1 MPQSGYE
8 LDMADLRGLERK
20 LSLRLFLFLWSLA
33 KGSIDCLGILR
44 RRRPDVVVGGG
55 GYVSWAPVFTAWLT
69 RRPTLIVELD
79 SHMGLANRVLVPFVK
94 RVCMSFAIPGREGGK
109 YLYAGRPLGRQLLTA
124 TAEAG
129 RKAFGLRPD
138 MPVVL
143 VTGGS
148 MGARSINEACVE
160 AFGGGP
166 LSFQL
171 IHVSGKRDHEMVERR
186 LQEAG
191 ADPENYHLLDYT
203 GELPLATAA
212 ASLVVGRSGASI
224 LELAALGKPALLVP
238 YPYATGDHQRKNA
251 EWMAGAGAAEV
262 LPDEEVS
269 GETLKFRVNSL
280 ISNTDRLV
288 AMAQASA
295 RLGKR
300 GAAERIA
307 DEIFDLAGRGESRAD
322 RQAEK
327 PTKEQE

>member
-1 MPQSGYE
+1 
-8 LDMADLRGLERK
+8 MADLRGLERK
-20 LSLRLFLFLWSLA
+20 LSPRLFLFLWSLA
-33 KGSIDCLGILR
+33 RGSIDCLGILR

-79 SHMGLANRVLVPFVK
+79 SHMGLANRALVPFVK
-94 RVCMSFAIPGREGGK
+94 RVCLSFVIPGRDGGK
-109 YLYAGRPLGRQLLTA
+109 YLYAGRPLGSKLLQA
-124 TAEAG
+124 TAETG
-129 RKAFGLRPD
+129 REAFGLKSD

-148 MGARSINEACVE
+148 LGARSINEACVE
-160 AFGGGP
+160 AFGTGP
-166 LSFQL
+166 LPFQL
-171 IHVSGKRDHEMVERR
+171 VHVSGKRDYEMVKSR
-186 LQEAG
+186 LRKAG
-191 ADPENYHLLDYT
+191 ADPDNYHLLDYT
-203 GELPLATAA
+203 GDLPLATAA

-262 LPDEEVS
+262 LPDDQVS
-269 GETLKFRVNSL
+269 GELLKSRVESL
-280 ISNTDRLV
+280 ISDKVRLE
-288 AMAQASA
+288 AMAKASA

-307 DEIFDLAGRGESRAD
+307 DEIFKLAGRGGASAVRRRQKTDEST
-322 RQAEK
+322 E
-327 PTKEQE
+327 